1 MFLYINSVQVEG
13 LVLALINNQGQI
25 LEFKKIKA
33 RYKQSEK
40 LLVKIEKIVGRKL
53 KNLRG
58 VIVVKGPGSFTA
70 LRIGLTTANVLAWS
84 LSIPIVGLEL
94 NDGLSDKELIA
105 KGYQQIIK
113 KKKFKIIL
121 PLYGQEPNIT
131 LKK

>member
-1 MFLYINSVQVEG
+1 MFLYINSIQVEG
-13 LVLALINNQGQI
+13 LVLALINSRGQI

-40 LLVKIEKIVGRKL
+40 LLVNIEKIVGRKL
-53 KNLRG
+53 KNLKG

-84 LSIPIVGLEL
+84 LSIPIIGLEL
-94 NDGLSDKELIA
+94 NDGLSNEELIT
-105 KGYQQIIK
+105 KGYRQIIK

-121 PLYGQEPNIT
+121 PMYGQEPKIT